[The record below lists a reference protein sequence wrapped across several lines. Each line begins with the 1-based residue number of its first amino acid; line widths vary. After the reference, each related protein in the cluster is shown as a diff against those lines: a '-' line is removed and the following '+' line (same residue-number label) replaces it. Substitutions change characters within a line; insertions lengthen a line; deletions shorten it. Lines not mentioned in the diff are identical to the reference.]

1 MLKAR
6 MIKKFLIPSFQF
18 LIKYELLVPL
28 FFVLLIGC
36 SSVRFSSKRPS
47 FNLTDDEKELRKDIV
62 VEALKYRGVRYIYG
76 GSSPF
81 GFDCSGFVQFVYEK
95 FGINIPR
102 TVKDMEKKGT
112 WVKRQDLIAG
122 DLVIFHN
129 PRHVGIYASKGRFVH
144 ASTSRGV
151 VRDKLDSEYY
161 QKRFVGGKNIIS
173 SLSF

>member
-1 MLKAR
+1 
-6 MIKKFLIPSFQF
+6 
-18 LIKYELLVPL
+18 
-28 FFVLLIGC
+28 
-36 SSVRFSSKRPS
+36 PS

-95 FGINIPR
+95 FGINLPR

-151 VRDKLDSEYY
+151 VRDKLD
-161 QKRFVGGKNIIS
+161 
-173 SLSF
+173 